1 MINNLRKKI
10 FWTVVIVPLV
20 IVFLVLTIY
29 NYSYVS
35 YVLYDETKTINYCVK
50 SLKNNS
56 DEFDEYMSIP
66 LEELS
71 GSAKFRYE
79 ANPKL
84 ANLVYS
90 IVSSEIFVVKLSPEG
105 EILAHTGLADDDSS
119 IPEIVAAASGQTVTS
134 G

>member
-50 SLKNNS
+50 SLKNNQIS
-56 DEFDEYMSIP
+56 FVLGLKISI
-66 LEELS
+66 
-71 GSAKFRYE
+71 
-79 ANPKL
+79 
-84 ANLVYS
+84 
-90 IVSSEIFVVKLSPEG
+90 
-105 EILAHTGLADDDSS
+105 GLQP
-119 IPEIVAAASGQTVTS
+119 IIE
-134 G
+134 